1 MTFDEILDVQEFNKE
16 SSFNLESF
24 RSEASF
30 DCTSNRTST
39 DLHDWIA
46 DEPAA
51 TVHALAA
58 QEASFDKT
66 FATAGTNISADES
79 MDDCNLNISYSGL
92 SGINQFN
99 SMVDKLLTK
108 DILNSPTLHSGS
120 PSKLG

>member
-1 MTFDEILDVQEFNKE
+1 MPLPGQEAE
-16 SSFNLESF
+16 SQVP
-24 RSEASF
+24 
-30 DCTSNRTST
+30 SN
-39 DLHDWIA
+39 
-46 DEPAA
+46 
-51 TVHALAA
+51 VF
-58 QEASFDKT
+58 EASFDKT